1 MGWSRHGTYLLKLLK
16 HPTLRRP
23 VPSIAPPKNL
33 PHLRSPFN
41 PQFRHHESRASAFN
55 SRIDSQSLKFSTAE
69 DETGCI
75 VIMSGVG
82 LEVFLEG
89 LIPEI
94 AYSGEKGESHIP
106 IPLNTKHLYRDL
118 LVMVIAMAWPII
130 PLHSIT

>member
-1 MGWSRHGTYLLKLLK
+1 LPLQKTSRICDRL
-16 HPTLRRP
+16 
-23 VPSIAPPKNL
+23 SILN
-33 PHLRSPFN
+33 S
-41 PQFRHHESRASAFN
+41 RHHEPRASAFN

-106 IPLNTKHLYRDL
+106 VPLNTTALYRNW
-118 LVMVIAMAWPII
+118 LVMFTAMAWPII